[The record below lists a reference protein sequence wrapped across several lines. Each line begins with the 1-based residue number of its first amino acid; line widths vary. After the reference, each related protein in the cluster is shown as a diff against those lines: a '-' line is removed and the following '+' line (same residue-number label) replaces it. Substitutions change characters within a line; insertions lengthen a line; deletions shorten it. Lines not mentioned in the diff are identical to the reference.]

1 MSKAGKKKAK
11 KGGKKGKKKDGDDFE
26 LSIEEKFKKTSQ
38 EVGYLKEQLAERQEY
53 ARRSKAT
60 EEAMRERLIVTK
72 AIVEEEKVNKKDISF
87 DLTRQ
92 YKTLQLQ
99 SETKILALEET
110 IKKLTS
116 ELQTTKQTLTE
127 VTRQRDKLKEEKEV
141 EVAALNNQLSFL
153 KKSYETII
161 QDAMD
166 SLAVQMEDSR
176 GQWDIESQTLDS
188 EIQNVLVKF
197 GTPDIHTK
205 PLK

>member
-1 MSKAGKKKAK
+1 MLK
-11 KGGKKGKKKDGDDFE
+11 FTP
-26 LSIEEKFKKTSQ
+26 IKFKFQLLIKT
-38 EVGYLKEQLAERQEY
+38 LKLQRNFNTIFLLAERQEY

-116 ELQTTKQTLTE
+116 ELQTTKQSLTE

-161 QDAMD
+161 Q
-166 SLAVQMEDSR
+166 V
-176 GQWDIESQTLDS
+176 
-188 EIQNVLVKF
+188 
-197 GTPDIHTK
+197 TK
-205 PLK
+205 